1 MQQGPP
7 PLCRLTVRGW
17 FPSKLWLYHLSPFA
31 SACMFVPDR
40 RALVLHTR
48 LPRGRHPLGAMLR
61 PKSACGVASLYRHSM
76 CSVLPRPPRLH
87 SWSRML
93 LTGKVH
99 DPLASCPYRKLAQF
113 TTVDSVSLCYHV
125 TSWLGTTTSDVGSS
139 MRTCYLVD
147 PASSHMLVSKIK
159 PCMCKYEL
167 IRTVKLRMAH

>member
-1 MQQGPP
+1 MQADCLRLCPIKIVVV
-7 PLCRLTVRGW
+7 PLA
-17 FPSKLWLYHLSPFA
+17 PFA
-31 SACMFVPDR
+31 SACMFIPDR
-40 RALVLHTR
+40 REVALCTR
-48 LPRGRHPLGAMLR
+48 LPRGRHPFGALLR
-61 PKSACGVASLYRHSM
+61 PKSASGIASLFRHCM

-99 DPLASCPYRKLAQF
+99 DPLMSCPYRKLAQF
-113 TTVDSVSLCYHV
+113 MTVGSVSLCYHV
-125 TSWLGTTTSDVGSS
+125 TCWLATMTSDVSLS
-139 MRTCYLVD
+139 TRTCYLVD